1 MSSNEEFRSLF
12 ELLADNK
19 LSNRFCYE
27 ELLSL
32 LEDNELQNRVKR
44 IMRDEE
50 QHAELMKEALRLLKE
65 SDVSAKDQT

>member
-12 ELLADNK
+12 GLLADNK
-19 LSNRFCYE
+19 LANRFCYE

-32 LEDNELQNRVKR
+32 LEDNELQERMKR

-50 QHAELMKEALRLLKE
+50 HHAALMEEALRLLRE